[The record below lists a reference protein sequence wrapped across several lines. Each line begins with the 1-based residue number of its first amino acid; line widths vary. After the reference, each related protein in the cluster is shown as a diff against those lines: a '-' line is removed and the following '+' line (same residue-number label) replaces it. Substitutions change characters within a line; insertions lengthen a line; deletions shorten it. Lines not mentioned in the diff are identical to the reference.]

1 MGLQLYPPSLQS
13 QSVLQ
18 PCTSMSE
25 AGARQPLQTPA
36 LITTAA
42 AFGII
47 PLPGPQRGVGL
58 PKDHMPIETQGVGSG
73 LRCQAV
79 SWAEDQM
86 SQCL

>member
-1 MGLQLYPPSLQS
+1 MHLQLYPPRS

-25 AGARQPLQTPA
+25 AEARQPLQMPA
-36 LITTAA
+36 LMTTAA
-42 AFGII
+42 AFAII
-47 PLPGPQRGVGL
+47 PLPGPQHGV
-58 PKDHMPIETQGVGSG
+58 HMPIETQGVGSG